1 MYPFEQQADNDLI
14 KIRKQYPELRMTGGF
29 DKNTLFKGREYID
42 RELEKMEF
50 LIKKGGYIPYAD
62 HLIPPNSSWENFK
75 YYRDRLNEVI
85 YSTRVL

>member
-1 MYPFEQQADNDLI
+1 MKGISIYNLLS
-14 KIRKQYPELRMTGGF
+14 KT
-29 DKNTLFKGREYID
+29 TLVYLVFTLVAFFITAKLLESEFTSYID

-62 HLIPPNSSWENFK
+62 HLIPPNSTWENFK
-75 YYRDRLNEVI
+75 YYRDRLNEII